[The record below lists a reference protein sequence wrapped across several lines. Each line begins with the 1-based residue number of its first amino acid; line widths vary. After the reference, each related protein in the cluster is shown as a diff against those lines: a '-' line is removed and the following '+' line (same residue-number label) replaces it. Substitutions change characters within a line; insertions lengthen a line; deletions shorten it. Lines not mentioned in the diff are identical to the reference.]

1 MIEHYVYP
9 EGNNSKE
16 KILAIQFNSK
26 EYNSLQFKDY
36 ADLPKEYSV
45 SYPRLVIGASHF
57 ISTFV
62 IEDGAIQDYDFQDAV
77 SILAVGHQDSPINTY
92 NIFYGFNLDSIV
104 YYCRK
109 MNYSSLEVIY
119 YSNSEEDSPF
129 IEYYGTML
137 AGTHKN
143 SEKEYRIMINYSS
156 DAGKSKKY
164 IVLGNYSSL
173 EDAGIKAREMQEL
186 YPNAFVRELGQE
198 PHRFYNVILGQS
210 ETISG
215 AQELL
220 DEAIE
225 KGVEDARISYV

>member
-1 MIEHYVYP
+1 MIEHYIYP

-16 KILAIQFNSK
+16 KVLTIQFDSK

-36 ADLPKEYSV
+36 ADLPKNYSV
-45 SYPRLVIGASHF
+45 SYPRLVIGAPHF

-62 IEDGAIQDYDFQDAV
+62 IEDGAIQEYDFSDAV
-77 SILAVGHQDSPINTY
+77 SILAIGYQDNPMNIY
-92 NIFYGFNLDSIV
+92 NLFYGSNLDSIV

-109 MNYSSLEVIY
+109 MNYKSLEVIY
-119 YSNSEEDSPF
+119 YANSEKDNPF
-129 IEYYGTML
+129 IEYYGMML

-143 SEKEYRIMINYSS
+143 PEKEYNIMVSYSN

-164 IVLGNYSSL
+164 IALGNYSSL
-173 EDAGIKAREMQEL
+173 EDAGIKAREMQGL

-220 DEAIE
+220 DEALE